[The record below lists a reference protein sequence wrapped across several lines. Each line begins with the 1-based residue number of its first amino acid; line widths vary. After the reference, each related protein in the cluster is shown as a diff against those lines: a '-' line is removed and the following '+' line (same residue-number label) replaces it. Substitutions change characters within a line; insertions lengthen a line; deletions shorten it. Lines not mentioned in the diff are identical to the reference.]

1 MHDYPRRPLQPTS
14 LHDGNLPLETY
25 LAIISSRAA
34 QRLQCQET
42 LADFESDGELDWEE
56 EEEEESAPAELDDDD
71 NDENSAH
78 GPAARRDVAR
88 DRLLL

>member
-56 EEEEESAPAELDDDD
+56 ESAPAELDDD

>member
-56 EEEEESAPAELDDDD
+56 EEESAPAELDDDD

>member
-56 EEEEESAPAELDDDD
+56 EESAPAELDDDD

-78 GPAARRDVAR
+78 GPSARRDVAR

>member
-56 EEEEESAPAELDDDD
+56 EEESAPAELDDD

-78 GPAARRDVAR
+78 GPAAPRDVAR

>member
-56 EEEEESAPAELDDDD
+56 EEEESAPAELDDDD

-78 GPAARRDVAR
+78 GPSARRDVAR

>member
-56 EEEEESAPAELDDDD
+56 EESAPAELDDDDD

>member
-56 EEEEESAPAELDDDD
+56 EEESAPAELDDDDD